1 MTGRIL
7 ARDDYRLQITYRTT
21 FPGHLRTIV
30 WMAIAAGVVVLGIGI

>member
-21 FPGHLRTIV
+21 LSGHV
-30 WMAIAAGVVVLGIGI
+30 VAGVVAAVIAAVVVFWWGL